1 MTDDTGMN
9 PLPVTPA
16 IAPADPIEALLMQL
30 SYLVCSLFSPGGCAV
45 VL

>member
-1 MTDDTGMN
+1 MN

-16 IAPADPIEALLMQL
+16 IAPTNPIEALLMQL
-30 SYLVCSLFSPGGCAV
+30 SYLVCSLLHPSGCAV